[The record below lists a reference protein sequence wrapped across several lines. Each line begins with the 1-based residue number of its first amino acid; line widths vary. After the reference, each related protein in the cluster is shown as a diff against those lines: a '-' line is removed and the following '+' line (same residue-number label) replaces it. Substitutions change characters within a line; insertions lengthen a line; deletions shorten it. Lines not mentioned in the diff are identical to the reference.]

1 MRPKVGRRVLFILL
15 VAALAATAAR
25 LAAPTEAHPTK
36 ISRSLFCGTERWYVK
51 TLQDRPRLLR
61 ARRGTVAIL
70 SSLPRPKPAPTDRIP
85 FERRIYS
92 VEAAVTHVL
101 YEDDQDLHLVLEEGP
116 AHMVAES
123 PNAPFCTVNAT
134 AYRKRQM
141 AAARDKVRI
150 CSHARIVGVAFWDRP
165 HNVTGRAPNAIEL
178 HPILDFA
185 CFSG

>member
-1 MRPKVGRRVLFILL
+1 MRPKLSRRALL
-15 VAALAATAAR
+15 VLLVVALAATAAR

-36 ISRSLFCGTERWYVK
+36 ISRALTCGTERWYVK
-51 TLQDRPRLLR
+51 TLQDRPHLLR
-61 ARRGTVAIL
+61 ARKGTVAGL
-70 SSLPRPKPAPTDRIP
+70 SSLPRPKPAPTKRIP

-101 YEDDQDLHLVLEEGP
+101 SEDDQDLHVVLEDGP

-141 AAARDKVRI
+141 AAAREKVRL

-165 HNVTGRAPNAIEL
+165 HRVTGRAPNSIEL